1 MAALLTSHCFGF
13 CLLIWTI
20 FWCAVSECVWHLG
33 LLSDRR
39 FLSRLILNPVFPCTL
54 FSIYTICTPLSA
66 TCSFLPLGLWYFWEG
81 KMILSLFFICISRK
95 DPYDKDRLI
104 EEKQAQVYGHV
115 LIPTYRRKCSGYV
128 TLKGDALD
136 PGLCWIS
143 TEDSAVLENW

>member
-1 MAALLTSHCFGF
+1 MEFSSSGCSFDFTLFWFLSADMDYILMC
-13 CLLIWTI
+13 CLRVRLAWGR
-20 FWCAVSECVWHLG
+20 HLG

-95 DPYDKDRLI
+95 DPYDKDRLMQ
-104 EEKQAQVYGHV
+104 EKQAQVYGHV
-115 LIPTYRRKCSGYV
+115 LVPTYRRKCSGYV

-136 PGLCWIS
+136 PGLC
-143 TEDSAVLENW
+143 